1 MINKYTIAYNSR
13 ASPQMSE
20 TDLLELLDNSDN
32 SNNDLGIKGIL
43 LFNEGNFLQVLEG
56 EERVVNN
63 LYEKIARDDRHILLL
78 NYLMNLSM
86 K

>member
-1 MINKYTIAYNSR
+1 MINKYTIAYISR
-13 ASPQMSE
+13 SSPQMRE
-20 TDLLELLDNSDN
+20 TELLDNSDN